1 MSYNT
6 KNYTEQGGEKTV
18 IGGVL
23 EFGPEAEVKNFPG
36 GGGGGGYELP
46 TASDSV
52 KGGIKVGD
60 GVYMV
65 GETLHLFVA
74 RVGMVGGV
82 QAAADPGDSEAT
94 DIEGLVADYNKL
106 LAALR
111 TAGIIKSA

>member
-36 GGGGGGYELP
+36 GGG
-46 TASDSV
+46 A
-52 KGGIKVGD
+52 
-60 GVYMV
+60 
-65 GETLHLFVA
+65 
-74 RVGMVGGV
+74 
-82 QAAADPGDSEAT
+82 QAAVDPGDSTA
-94 DIEGLVADYNKL
+94 DSVEGLVADYNAL

-111 TAGIIKSA
+111 TAGILKTAE